1 MGAVFVVLAAEVT
14 AAAVT
19 DVVFVSV
26 TVSEVKAVVSAAVS
40 VPVSAPK
47 AEKQVVTDE
56 SIIVKAQ
63 AMPAILFFILFI
75 LLILLTLFL
84 LEKECEDRCHC

>member
-26 TVSEVKAVVSAAVS
+26 TVSEAVGSVEFSIMLLSVNLSFPRSLAEDSFHSPTPALTAAHI
-40 VPVSAPK
+40 PDTA
-47 AEKQVVTDE
+47 
-56 SIIVKAQ
+56 
-63 AMPAILFFILFI
+63 
-75 LLILLTLFL
+75 
-84 LEKECEDRCHC
+84 